1 MKNSG
6 LFSTLFLDAVRRQVA
21 GTDAAQGRFV
31 TLGQSWSRRDGTSAA
46 TLWTSFVKAGLG
58 SLGFVAHDQP
68 LARGLH
74 LLFDDFTYR
83 NRIALLYLIEPGA
96 DLDDQSVG
104 RFWPAKLI
112 TELRERKLNW
122 GILSDGAKWRLYST
136 KSAKPFEDHV
146 ELDLAAALEGRDETS
161 YALFERFF
169 HAESFAPM
177 ERDDYDTEKASQLK
191 AQGLK
196 FKKQKRAS
204 AGDDEDAADPDQSDE
219 EKERQAGIYLCRLD
233 LDGELSEAI
242 LEARVK
248 EPLLAQVDNVLR
260 YICNGFI
267 ADTPRVGAAYTE
279 EERREVFESS
289 VKLLYRCLFLFY
301 AEARQLL
308 PSEDRHA
315 EIYAPHSIRAL
326 CREARKF
333 RWNERGDSD
342 GYDLWKQLKGLVQAV
357 NEGDIAG
364 YGIAG
369 YNGGLFSDDE
379 EKFLGQHR
387 LRNDFLANALYW
399 LAYVD
404 PGSAEAEA
412 EYPIPY
418 EDLEVRHL
426 GEMYESILEFKV
438 RLADT
443 DYLRRRT
450 KTGWQTLSAAGQKE
464 QPGDIRI
471 KAGDIFFGETALER
485 KQSGSYYTPES
496 LVRFLVEKAVI
507 APLRNLWETG
517 YATRFAAYLGQARE
531 GYDEAARR
539 GAVRA
544 AEELVQEF
552 VKREVLPFK
561 VCDPAMG
568 SGHFLVATANLMAD
582 FVAGLLAQIEPLPGY
597 ASGHTGAPNSW
608 RRLITRHCVYG
619 ADLNSLA
626 VNLAK
631 LALWLNCF
639 ARDHKLTFLDHHL
652 RCGNSLIGL
661 RDLAALRRI
670 PVRRKDSKK
679 IRDEAEAAEQ
689 DLPLGLNA
697 TLDEQLAD
705 AARTIAGIAGMAEDD
720 TDLQRE
726 AYAEAMADLKRSF
739 GPLADLHTAYLMDSS
754 IRPAEYARMVND
766 FSGQTSRHALP
777 MDLRDAEGRVASLSH
792 RHNFFHWPLEFP
804 DVFGGGEGGGFSA
817 TVGNPPWDALK
828 PSTQEFYLQFDPNFR
843 SYDKQEAIAI
853 MAQLNSN
860 PAIHQKWSDYE
871 RIFCEQSEYFT
882 EPVVMPALGKG
893 DINTY
898 KLFLNQF
905 FSCLCNDGWLG
916 ILVPSGIYMDEGCRP
931 LRDLFFHNSRVESI
945 YCFENRHPE
954 IFPAVHNS
962 FKFVAFSTQKGG
974 ETTTFRAAF
983 MQHDAT
989 RLPFIEQNAALLS
1002 LAEIKRLAPDTLVV
1016 LENSDTKS
1024 VEISTKA
1031 FDLFPALGE
1040 EISGTWNFKAVRE
1053 FDVSGDS
1060 SLFAKNGFGWPIYEG
1075 KMIFHYDHLYAAPRA
1090 WIDAEIAQ
1098 KIEKRKHWKEL
1109 SKKGRAPTTLDC
1121 LNYRIGYRRIARST
1135 DIRSL
1140 ISTVLPRNVV
1150 CTDKCVVIRRFVSE
1164 ASTGEVLELISAA
1177 QSIFLCSVFNAIGFD
1192 YLLRLRITTQL
1203 DLHIIST
1210 LPIPRLGNGDP
1221 RDAIYFWPVVA
1232 RALRL
1237 VCTTEEYA
1245 ALWAEVFPQL
1255 PADTLAALALA
1266 PAAYG
1271 PAHEQALR
1279 ERLAESYA
1287 ALDDTW
1293 TAASAL
1299 HDRTPERRDTG
1310 DRAQTRAELDAL
1322 IAHLYGLTRAE
1333 FAYILDTFPVLRRKE
1348 QAAFGEYQ
1356 SKRKALEEFERF
1368 FEILGVDRPL
1378 SPGNNLF
1385 SHDTTTL

>member
-1 MKNSG
+1 MKNAG
-6 LFSTLFLDAVRRQVA
+6 LFSTLFLETVSRQVTCA
-21 GTDAAQGRFV
+21 DDAQGRFV
-31 TLGQSWSRRDGTSAA
+31 TLGQSWQQRDASSAA
-46 TLWTSFVKAGLG
+46 TLWSSFIKAALG
-58 SLGFVAHDQP
+58 NLGFVTQDQSM
-68 LARGLH
+68 ARGFHPLYEDYG
-74 LLFDDFTYR
+74 FR
-83 NRIALLYLIEPGA
+83 NRIGLLYLIEPGA

-104 RFWPAKLI
+104 RFWPAKLV

-146 ELDLAAALEGRDETS
+146 ELDLATALEARDETS

-169 HAESFAPM
+169 HADSFVPM
-177 ERDDYDTEKASQLK
+177 ERDDYDTEKAKQLK

-196 FKKQKRAS
+196 AKKQKRAS
-204 AGDDEDAADPDQSDE
+204 SGDDEDAADSEQSDE
-219 EKERQAGIYLCRLD
+219 AKERQAGIYLCQLD

-260 YICNGFI
+260 FICNGFI
-267 ADTPRVGAAYTE
+267 ADTPRAGEAYTE

-315 EIYAPHSIRAL
+315 EIYAPRSIRTL

-333 RWNERGDSD
+333 RWNERGDND
-342 GYDLWKQLKGLVQAV
+342 GYDLWKQLKGLAQAV

-369 YNGGLFSDDE
+369 YNGGLFDDEE
-379 EKFLGQHR
+379 EKFLGKHR

-404 PGSAEAEA
+404 PGNAEADA

-450 KTGWQTLSAAGQKE
+450 KTGWQTLSAVGQRTQE
-464 QPGDIRI
+464 GDIRI

-507 APLRNLWETG
+507 APLGKLWEKG
-517 YATRFAAYLGQARE
+517 SATRFATYLEQARE
-531 GYDEAARR
+531 GYDDAARR
-539 GAVRA
+539 GAVRS
-544 AEELVQEF
+544 AEELVHDF
-552 VKREVLPFK
+552 VKREVLTFK
-561 VCDPAMG
+561 VCDLAMG
-568 SGHFLVATANLMAD
+568 SGHFLVAASNLMAD
-582 FVAGLLAQIEPLPGY
+582 FVAGLFARIEPLPGY
-597 ASGHTGAPNSW
+597 VSAHTGAPNHW
-608 RRLITRHCVYG
+608 RRLITRHCLYG
-619 ADLNSLA
+619 ADLNPLA

-661 RDLAALRRI
+661 RDLAALKRI

-679 IRDEAEAAEQ
+679 VREEIEAAEEE
-689 DLPLGLNA
+689 LPLGLTD

-705 AARTIAGIAGMAEDD
+705 AARTIAGIAAMAEDD

-726 AYAEAMADLKRSF
+726 AYDEAMADLKRAF

-754 IRPAEYARMVND
+754 IRPAEYARMVNE
-766 FSGQTSRHALP
+766 FAGQTSRHAFP
-777 MDLRDAEGRVASLSH
+777 MDLRDAQERVASIAQ

-804 DVFGGGEGGGFSA
+804 DVFGGKNGGGFSA
-817 TVGNPPWDALK
+817 TVGNPPWDVLE
-828 PSTQEFYLQFDPNFR
+828 PHTQEFYLEYDLGFR
-843 SYDKQEAIAI
+843 SLVGAEATKRIRE
-853 MAQLNSN
+853 LHKLH
-860 PAIHQKWSDYE
+860 PALDERWAEYE
-871 RIFCEQSEYFT
+871 RLYAEASVIFK
-882 EPVVMPALGKG
+882 EPAAFRCLTHGKI
-893 DINTY
+893 DLY
-898 KLFLNQF
+898 RAFLERFVQVLKP
-905 FSCLCNDGWLG
+905 SGLIG
-916 ILVPSGIYMDEGCRP
+916 ILCPSGFYTDESAVP
-931 LRDLFFHNSRVESI
+931 LRTHFYNHTEIIAL

-962 FKFVAFSTQKGG
+962 FKIITLIAKAGGSTTAFPC
-974 ETTTFRAAF
+974 AF
-983 MQHDAT
+983 MQHDPN
-989 RLPFIEQNAALLS
+989 RLSIIEQEAPTVTLEQIRRFSPDSLSILEVNNASDLQIADKIYSEAPQLGVQ
-1002 LAEIKRLAPDTLVV
+1002 LA
-1016 LENSDTKS
+1016 N
-1024 VEISTKA
+1024 
-1031 FDLFPALGE
+1031 
-1040 EISGTWNFKAVRE
+1040 TWNVKQSQE
-1053 FDVSGDS
+1053 FNVSSDRP
-1060 SLFAKNGFGWPIYEG
+1060 LFNENGNGRPVYEG
-1075 KMIFHYDHLYAAPRA
+1075 KMIFQFDHEF
-1090 WIDAEIAQ
+1090 AEPKLWIAQ
-1098 KIEKRKHWKEL
+1098 TKLHNNETVGYWRELRRRKVHVKEL
-1109 SKKGRAPTTLDC
+1109 DC
-1121 LNYRIGYRRIARST
+1121 ARYRVGFRRVARST
-1135 DIRSL
+1135 DVRSL
-1140 ISTVLPRNVV
+1140 ISTIVPSNVA
-1150 CTDKCVVIRRFVSE
+1150 CTDKCVIIRRLVPDKE
-1164 ASTGEVLELISAA
+1164 TGAPIENISAS
-1177 QSIFLCSVFNAIGFD
+1177 QSVYLCSVFNSFACEFVA
-1192 YLLRLRITTQL
+1192 RLKITLQL
-1203 DLHIIST
+1203 DMHIVET
-1210 LPIPRLGNGDP
+1210 LPIPRLGSGDP
-1221 RDAIYFWPVVA
+1221 RDAAYFWPVVA

-1245 ALWAEVFPQL
+1245 DLWAEVFPQL
-1255 PADTLAALALA
+1255 PADTLEDLATA
-1266 PAAYG
+1266 PDAYG

-1279 ERLAESYA
+1279 ERLAVSYA
-1287 ALDDTW
+1287 DLDDTW
-1293 TAASAL
+1293 IPSSGL
-1299 HDRTPERRDTG
+1299 HDRKPDRRDDG

-1322 IAHLYGLTRAE
+1322 IAHLYGLTREE
-1333 FAYILDTFPVLRRKE
+1333 FSYILDTFPVLRRKE
-1348 QAAFGEYQ
+1348 LAAFGEYQ

-1368 FEILGVDRPL
+1368 QP
-1378 SPGNNLF
+1378 
-1385 SHDTTTL
+1385 